1 MAKLNIVLHEPEIPA
16 NTGNIG
22 RTCVATGTRLHLIE
36 PLGFR
41 LNEKNLKRAG
51 MDYWE
56 HLDVTTYIDYR
67 DFMEKNPGAKIY
79 MATTKSQNSNMLLA
93 FLTLLGVIAIVA
105 VVGFFMLRKGP
116 EIIQG
121 QAEVTE
127 YRVSSKVPGRILEF
141 RVKEGQSV
149 NAGDTLAI
157 LEAPD
162 VVAKMEQ
169 ARAAEA
175 AAQAQNAKAIK
186 GAREEQIQAAY
197 EMWQKAQ
204 AGVTIA
210 EKSYQ
215 RIKNLYE
222 QGVMPAQKLDEVTAQ
237 RDASIAT
244 EKAAKA
250 QYTMAK
256 NGAEREDKMAAEAL
270 VNRAKGAVAEV
281 ESYIK
286 ETYLIAPAAGEVSE
300 IFPKVG
306 ELVGTGAP
314 IMNIAELNDMWVTF
328 NVREDLLKN
337 LTMGSEFE
345 AIIPALDNKKIQL
358 KVYYLKDL
366 GTYAAWKA
374 TKTTGQFDLK
384 TFEVKAVPVERT
396 DGLRPGMSAII
407 EK

>member
-1 MAKLNIVLHEPEIPA
+1 M
-16 NTGNIG
+16 TSQ
-22 RTCVATGTRLHLIE
+22 
-36 PLGFR
+36 
-41 LNEKNLKRAG
+41 
-51 MDYWE
+51 
-56 HLDVTTYIDYR
+56 
-67 DFMEKNPGAKIY
+67 
-79 MATTKSQNSNMLLA
+79 KSQNSNMLLA
-93 FLTLLGVIAIVA
+93 FLTLTGVIALVA

-121 QAEVTE
+121 QAEVDE

-141 RVKEGQSV
+141 RVKEGQTV
-149 NAGDTLAI
+149 QKGDTLAL

-162 VVAKMEQ
+162 IAAKMEQ

-175 AAQAQNAKAIK
+175 AAQAQNEKAIK
-186 GAREEQIQAAY
+186 GARQEQIQAAY

-204 AGVTIA
+204 AAVEIA
-210 EKSYQ
+210 EKSYK
-215 RIKNLYE
+215 RVKNLFD

-237 RDASIAT
+237 RNAAIAT

-256 NGAEREDKMAAEAL
+256 NGAEREDKLAAAAL
-270 VNRAKGAVAEV
+270 VDRAKGAVAEV
-281 ESYIK
+281 ESYLK
-286 ETYLIAPAAGEVSE
+286 ETFLIAQAGGEVSE

-314 IMNIAELNDMWVTF
+314 IMNIAILKDMWVTF

-337 LTMGSEFE
+337 LTMGAEFD
-345 AIIPALDNKKIQL
+345 AIVPALDNKTIRL
-358 KVYYLKDL
+358 KVDYMKDL

-384 TFEVKAVPVERT
+384 TFEVRARPLEKVE
-396 DGLRPGMSAII
+396 GLRPGMSVII
-407 EK
+407 KK

>member
-1 MAKLNIVLHEPEIPA
+1 MAPI
-16 NTGNIG
+16 
-22 RTCVATGTRLHLIE
+22 
-36 PLGFR
+36 
-41 LNEKNLKRAG
+41 
-51 MDYWE
+51 
-56 HLDVTTYIDYR
+56 
-67 DFMEKNPGAKIY
+67 
-79 MATTKSQNSNMLLA
+79 KSQNSNMLLA

-215 RIKNLYE
+215 RVKNLYE
-222 QGVMPAQKLDEVTAQ
+222 QGVMPAQKLMKSLRNGMQVLLRRKQPKHNIPWQ
-237 RDASIAT
+237 RT
-244 EKAAKA
+244 E
-250 QYTMAK
+250 
-256 NGAEREDKMAAEAL
+256 R
-270 VNRAKGAVAEV
+270 
-281 ESYIK
+281 
-286 ETYLIAPAAGEVSE
+286 
-300 IFPKVG
+300 
-306 ELVGTGAP
+306 
-314 IMNIAELNDMWVTF
+314 
-328 NVREDLLKN
+328 NV
-337 LTMGSEFE
+337 
-345 AIIPALDNKKIQL
+345 
-358 KVYYLKDL
+358 
-366 GTYAAWKA
+366 
-374 TKTTGQFDLK
+374 KTRWPRKLW
-384 TFEVKAVPVERT
+384 
-396 DGLRPGMSAII
+396 
-407 EK
+407 

>member
-1 MAKLNIVLHEPEIPA
+1 MAPI
-16 NTGNIG
+16 
-22 RTCVATGTRLHLIE
+22 
-36 PLGFR
+36 
-41 LNEKNLKRAG
+41 
-51 MDYWE
+51 
-56 HLDVTTYIDYR
+56 
-67 DFMEKNPGAKIY
+67 
-79 MATTKSQNSNMLLA
+79 KSQNSNMLLA

-149 NAGDTLAI
+149 NAGDTLTI

-256 NGAEREDKMAAEAL
+256 NGAEREDKMKRGSFGKPSKRCCCRSRIVHKGDLSHSSGCRRSFRDFPEGRRIGRYWCSHHEYR
-270 VNRAKGAVAEV
+270 RAQR
-281 ESYIK
+281 Y
-286 ETYLIAPAAGEVSE
+286 
-300 IFPKVG
+300 VG
-306 ELVGTGAP
+306 
-314 IMNIAELNDMWVTF
+314 NIQRT
-328 NVREDLLKN
+328 R
-337 LTMGSEFE
+337 GS
-345 AIIPALDNKKIQL
+345 AQKSDNGFGIRSSHSCS
-358 KVYYLKDL
+358 
-366 GTYAAWKA
+366 G
-374 TKTTGQFDLK
+374 
-384 TFEVKAVPVERT
+384 
-396 DGLRPGMSAII
+396 
-407 EK
+407 

>member
-1 MAKLNIVLHEPEIPA
+1 MAPI
-16 NTGNIG
+16 
-22 RTCVATGTRLHLIE
+22 
-36 PLGFR
+36 
-41 LNEKNLKRAG
+41 
-51 MDYWE
+51 
-56 HLDVTTYIDYR
+56 
-67 DFMEKNPGAKIY
+67 
-79 MATTKSQNSNMLLA
+79 KSQNSNMLLA

-306 ELVGTGAP
+306 ELIHQSRAQTGRHQSRHKPGRSRRTGKPPVVHRRTIPSRVQEYRTEPAS
-314 IMNIAELNDMWVTF
+314 A
-328 NVREDLLKN
+328 VRLLCQ
-337 LTMGSEFE
+337 G
-345 AIIPALDNKKIQL
+345 
-358 KVYYLKDL
+358 
-366 GTYAAWKA
+366 GH
-374 TKTTGQFDLK
+374 
-384 TFEVKAVPVERT
+384 
-396 DGLRPGMSAII
+396 GLLSNP
-407 EK
+407 